1 MNQKLSDWASIAEIV
16 SGIAVVVSLI
26 FLIAGIR
33 ENTEITRAAAY
44 ERSIDSFNEWRMWLS
59 SDDELRRGYETW
71 FAGHGDDLDEDIL
84 SRVGWAVNVVWAI
97 YEKSY
102 FANQAG
108 TFGTSRMDTNA
119 GCYLRHL
126 CAFVRRLEEPDDRA
140 TFNGRFCRV
149 CERYLHGPM
158 MDHGRK
164 VEFDFGP

>member
-1 MNQKLSDWASIAEIV
+1 MNQKLSDWASIAEIA

-26 FLIAGIR
+26 FLIVGIR

-44 ERSIDSFNEWRMWLS
+44 ERSVDSFNEWRMWLS

-84 SRVGWAVNVVWAI
+84 RRVGWAVNVVWAI

-108 TFGTSRMDTNA
+108 TFGTSEWIRMQGAICGTYGRLSDDWRNQMIGQRSTGDFAEYVRDTCTA
-119 GCYLRHL
+119 Q
-126 CAFVRRLEEPDDRA
+126 
-140 TFNGRFCRV
+140 
-149 CERYLHGPM
+149 
-158 MDHGRK
+158 
-164 VEFDFGP
+164 